1 MVPDAALSY
10 VWALIVALAV
20 FAYIVMDGFDLG
32 LGILFPLFHG
42 ERERGTV
49 MNSIAPVWD
58 GNETWLILGGGGL
71 MAAFPLAYA
80 ILMPALYTPVIAML
94 LGLIFRGVA
103 FEFRWRTQRGRRFW
117 DGAFFAGSTL
127 AAFMQGVA
135 LGAILQGIRVEGRHY
150 AGGWWDWLS
159 PFSILTGLS
168 LMAGYATLGASW
180 IILKTEG
187 ELQQRA
193 YRIARRCGAA
203 LIVGIAA
210 VSLATPALHSQY
222 AQRWFKWPSV
232 LLSAQVPLLV
242 LIAAVLFFRA
252 LKHRWERAPFLL
264 TLALF
269 ALSYLGLGISVFPYL
284 VPDSVT
290 IADAASPASSQ
301 RFMLVG
307 TVILIPIIIAYTAH
321 AYWVFRGKVGT
332 EGYH

>member
-1 MVPDAALSY
+1 MPSELALSY
-10 VWALIVALAV
+10 TWALIVALAV

-32 LGILFPLFHG
+32 IGILFPLFRS
-42 ERERGTV
+42 EEQRGTL
-49 MNSIAPVWD
+49 MNTIAPVWD

-103 FEFRWRTQRGRRFW
+103 FEFRWRTRRGRAFW
-117 DGAFFAGSTL
+117 DRAFFAGSAL

-135 LGAILQGIRVEGRHY
+135 LGAILQGIHVEGRRY

-159 PFSILTGLS
+159 PFSVLAGLA

-180 IILKTEG
+180 IILKTEH

-193 YRIARRCGAA
+193 YRLALRCGLA

-210 VSLATPALHSQY
+210 VSLATPALNPAY
-222 AQRWFKWPSV
+222 AQRWFAWPSV

-242 LIAAVLFFRA
+242 LIAAVLFLLA
-252 LKHRWERAPFLL
+252 LKRRWERAPLLL
-264 TLALF
+264 TLGLF

-284 VPDSVT
+284 VPQAVT
-290 IADAASPASSQ
+290 IAQAAAPVSSQ

-321 AYWVFRGKVGT
+321 AYWVFRGKVGV

>member
-32 LGILFPLFHG
+32 IGILFPLFRG
-42 ERERGTV
+42 ERARGTV
-49 MNSIAPVWD
+49 MNTIAPVWD

-103 FEFRWRTQRGRRFW
+103 FEFRWRTQRGRRYW
-117 DGAFFAGSTL
+117 DGAFFAGSAL

-135 LGAILQGIRVEGRHY
+135 LGAILQGVRVTGRHY
-150 AGGWWDWLS
+150 GGGWWDWLS

-180 IILKTEG
+180 IILKTEH
-187 ELQQRA
+187 ELQLQA
-193 YRIARRCGAA
+193 YKIALRCGLA
-203 LIVGIAA
+203 LVVGIAA
-210 VSLATPALHSQY
+210 VSLATPMLHSEY
-222 AQRWFKWPSV
+222 AERWFQWPNV

-242 LIAAVLFFRA
+242 LIAAVLFFFA
-252 LKHRWERAPFLL
+252 LKHHWERAPFFL
-264 TLALF
+264 TLGLF
-269 ALSYLGLGISVFPYL
+269 TLSYVGLGVSVFPYL
-284 VPDSVT
+284 VPAT
-290 IADAASPASSQ
+290 ITIEAAAAPASSQ

-307 TVILIPIIIAYTAH
+307 TVVLIPIIIAYTAH